1 MPDTPQF
8 PPEWFKRQ
16 DESPD
21 SEFYSQPRL
30 VVHIDDAT
38 IEAIR
43 KYLGDELPP
52 TGVVLDLMSAWRSH
66 LPHDFA
72 GTVIGLGM
80 NATELAENP
89 QLTARVVHDL
99 NANPVMPLPDEGFD
113 AAYVVVS
120 IQYMTRPLEIFA
132 DVRRVLKPG
141 GTFHVI
147 FSTRM
152 FPTKAVAIWQAMS
165 QPQKRGE
172 LIGAYFGAS
181 GGWTQPAFL
190 DRTADLY
197 ADPVYIVRAS
207 KLPVT

>member
-1 MPDTPQF
+1 MPEIPEF
-8 PPEWFKRQ
+8 PSDWFKRQ
-16 DESPD
+16 DEAPD
-21 SEFYSQPRL
+21 TEFYSEPRL
-30 VVHIDDAT
+30 VVHVDDAT

-43 KYLGDELPP
+43 AYLADVLPAD
-52 TGVVLDLMSAWRSH
+52 GVVLDLMSAWRSH
-66 LPHDFA
+66 LPHDYA
-72 GTVIGLGM
+72 GRVIGLGM
-80 NATELAENP
+80 NKAEMDQNP
-89 QLTARVVHDL
+89 QLTANVVHDL

-120 IQYMTRPLEIFA
+120 IQYMTRPIEIFA

-147 FSTRM
+147 FSTRL
-152 FPTKAVAIWQAMS
+152 FPTKAVAIWQAMT

-181 GGWTQPAFL
+181 GRWSQPEFL

-197 ADPVYIVRAS
+197 ADPAYIVRAS
-207 KLPVT
+207 KLA

>member
-1 MPDTPQF
+1 MTESPQF
-8 PPEWFKRQ
+8 PSDWFRRQ

-43 KYLGDELPP
+43 VYLGSVLPP
-52 TGVVLDLMSAWRSH
+52 DGIVLDLMSAWRSH
-66 LPHDFA
+66 LPHDYA
-72 GTVIGLGM
+72 GSVVGLGM
-80 NATELAENP
+80 NAVELKENP
-89 QLTARVVHDL
+89 QLTASIVHDL
-99 NANPVMPLPDEGFD
+99 NANPVMPLPDDGFD

-132 DVRRVLKPG
+132 DVWRVLKPG

-147 FSTRM
+147 FSSRM
-152 FPTKAVAIWQAMS
+152 FPTKAVAIWQAMT

-181 GGWTQPAFL
+181 GNWTQPEFL

-197 ADPVYIVRAS
+197 ADPVYIVRAT
-207 KLPVT
+207 KPA

>member
-1 MPDTPQF
+1 MPEIPAF
-8 PPEWFKRQ
+8 PADWFKRQ

-21 SEFYSQPRL
+21 AEFYSEPRL

-38 IEAIR
+38 IGAIR
-43 KYLGDELPP
+43 AYLGNELPP
-52 TGVVLDLMSAWRSH
+52 DGVVLDLMSAWRSH
-66 LPHDFA
+66 LPEGFA
-72 GTVIGLGM
+72 GRVVGLGM
-80 NATELAENP
+80 NQIELNENP
-89 QLTARVVHDL
+89 QLTVGLVHDL

-120 IQYMTRPLEIFA
+120 IQYMTRPIEIFT

-141 GTFHVI
+141 ATFHVI

-152 FPTKAVAIWQAMS
+152 FPTKAVAIWQSMT
-165 QPQKRGE
+165 QPTKRGE

-181 GGWTQPAFL
+181 GGWSQPEFL

-197 ADPVYIVRAS
+197 ADPVYIVRAT
-207 KLPVT
+207 KLPAL

>member
-1 MPDTPQF
+1 MTESPQF
-8 PPEWFKRQ
+8 PSDWFRRQ

-43 KYLGDELPP
+43 VYLDSVLPP
-52 TGVVLDLMSAWRSH
+52 DGVVLDLMSAWRSH
-66 LPHDFA
+66 LPQDY
-72 GTVIGLGM
+72 GGRVVGLGM
-80 NATELAENP
+80 NAVEMKENP
-89 QLTARVVHDL
+89 QLTASVVHDL
-99 NANPVMPLPDEGFD
+99 NSNPVMPLPDEGFD

-120 IQYMTRPLEIFA
+120 IQYMTRPLETFA
-132 DVRRVLKPG
+132 DVWRVLKPG
-141 GTFHVI
+141 GMFHVI

-152 FPTKAVAIWQAMS
+152 FPTKAVAIWQAMT

-181 GGWTQPAFL
+181 GNWTQPEFL

-197 ADPVYIVRAS
+197 ADPVYIVRAT
-207 KLPVT
+207 KIV